1 MPFLP
6 NLYKLAALAAL
17 AALIAAQWLSPL
29 TSATVGVAVLY
40 ALLARF
46 T

>member
-6 NLYKLAALAAL
+6 NLYKLAAFSAL
-17 AALIAAQWLSPL
+17 VGLLCAQRLSPL